1 MDRYINDLE
10 LERLYMDIPMKE
22 FYGSVLYI
30 GMGSAWVPRN
40 QSDSVNQTTIVE
52 IDPNIVQRY
61 GDLIKPE
68 WKIIIDDAWRFNTYE
83 KFDFIFIDIW
93 DSMVP
98 IKYIEM
104 IRKKYSNFLNPGGR
118 IIFLEKVI
126 KK

>member
-1 MDRYINDLE
+1 
-10 LERLYMDIPMKE
+10 MDIPMKE